1 MGLAGASIWE
11 PRHFRIL
18 TQDVGFAFQG
28 VSVDHIHGCCSSS
41 GALRARRDAVIEV
54 GSGRNQLR
62 PELRLILSLGPVP
75 SREQVVGA
83 LTTALPQWR
92 TNPKLA
98 TATLAA
104 LARQKLAD
112 VSLKVLEVMLAN
124 NIAVN
129 VFHCNSVISACEKT
143 GQWQPALNL
152 LRGMHENKVLPDVIS
167 FNERMSMADG
177 TEPFDSDTVQQA
189 GSKRSQ
195 MMPDHRLQ
203 PDEICYNAAISAS
216 QSGGQWQVSMQL
228 LTSMPKMFPSMP
240 PSAPAKSSRSGNL
253 PLAMPTIKILPDDIS
268 FGAAVSACEK
278 AGQWKMVSM
287 RVMPNQ
293 VCYNSAMS
301 ACSSGGQWQ
310 LVLSI
315 LTDMSEAASVSSG
328 DISYDSAVRASER
341 AIQLEPTLRLL
352 SHMQHASILCFKSFY
367 ACILL

>member
-92 TNPKLA
+92 TNPKIA

-124 NIAVN
+124 NVAVN

-195 MMPDHRLQ
+195 LQ
-203 PDEICYNAAISAS
+203 RRHQCLAEWGPVASVHAAADQHAEDVSFNAAISACEV
-216 QSGGQWQVSMQL
+216 QSKWQCLQLRNQLRRVHQL
-228 LTSMPKMFPSMP
+228 L
-240 PSAPAKSSRSGNL
+240 RESG
-253 PLAMPTIKILPDDIS
+253 
-268 FGAAVSACEK
+268 AVAS
-278 AGQWKMVSM
+278 VSM

-352 SHMQHASILCFKSFY
+352 SHMQHASILCFKSF
-367 ACILL
+367 